1 MYENKGRY
9 TWGRHWCIR
18 ANDIKDGCHIPVFPG
33 VEALVIFVRLS
44 MGSPSSEASEVMVSF
59 CGVPY
64 DVCFRFV
71 GRDD

>member
-9 TWGRHWCIR
+9 TWGRRWCIR

-33 VEALVIFVRLS
+33 GEALVIFVQFT
-44 MGSPSSEASEVMVSF
+44 MGSPSSEASKVMGCF
-59 CGVPY
+59 CGIPY